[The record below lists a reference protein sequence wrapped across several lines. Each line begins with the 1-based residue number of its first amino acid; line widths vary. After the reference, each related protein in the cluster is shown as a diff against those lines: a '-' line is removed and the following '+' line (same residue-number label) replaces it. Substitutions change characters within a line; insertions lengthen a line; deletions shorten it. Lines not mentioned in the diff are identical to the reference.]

1 MYAHNKHDAD
11 SSSAAI
17 RAGAIEH
24 FLNGLMAIQENDF
37 QRGANEFEA
46 ALELDPE
53 YSYAYLGLGKTF
65 LEMQEY
71 KQAIEY
77 FRTYL
82 SMNPKSVEGLI
93 MQGITYYEAGG
104 LEDAKRRFEAALT
117 IQHKA
122 LKPLLDDNISLEGE
136 TELTD
141 ARSKLERALLVGPA
155 DEGAMR
161 MLGDIYHKLGA
172 TTSAERIRTRL
183 AERDFSQS

>member
-1 MYAHNKHDAD
+1 MYDFDKHEVDGKAE
-11 SSSAAI
+11 AA

-24 FLNGLMAIQENDF
+24 FLNGLMAIQEDDF
-37 QRGANEFEA
+37 VRSASEFEA
-46 ALELDPE
+46 SLKLDPE

-65 LEMQEY
+65 LEMHEY

-93 MQGITYYEAGG
+93 LQGITYYEAGG
-104 LEDAKRRFEAALT
+104 LEDARKRFEAALT
-117 IQHKA
+117 IQQKA
-122 LKPLLDDNISLEGE
+122 LKPLLDDSVSLEGE
-136 TELTD
+136 KELTD
-141 ARSKLERALLVGPA
+141 ARATLERALLVGPE

-172 TTSAERIRTRL
+172 TTSAERIRSRL
-183 AERDFSQS
+183 AERDINQS